1 MERSGAGQSRL
12 DCFLETGLPTL
23 EFESQSCQPF
33 EGQRNCASSLHLLLQ
48 IVFSAMVRT
57 FKNKIY
63 FTAGSRK
70 CAE

>member
-1 MERSGAGQSRL
+1 MERSRARWSHL
-12 DCFLETGLPTL
+12 DCFLETGLLTL
-23 EFESQSCQPF
+23 EFESQPF
-33 EGQRNCASSLHLLLQ
+33 EAQRNCASSLHLLLK
-48 IVFSAMVRT
+48 IVLSAMVRT